1 MTNSRFLLVSDF
13 TIEGLIPHLEPEFQA
28 IAAPFGQISVT
39 LLDPEQPC
47 WQDPIEHVFVWTR
60 PQAVSRS
67 YFDLTNGE
75 SKSFD
80 DTAREIDEFV
90 LHLRA
95 CAKRVRHIFV
105 ATWTRPTYERGLGLL
120 DMDPEAGHSYHL
132 MRMNTYLADQLS
144 TDANI
149 HLLNADPWIMKVG
162 SDSTNPK
169 LWFMGKMAFDAQ
181 VLRLAARDLSA
192 SVRAIKGETK
202 KLIILDLDNTLWGGI
217 VGDIGWENLSLGGHD
232 PIGESF
238 VEFQKALKV
247 LTRRGIMLAIASK
260 NTESIAL
267 EAIDS
272 HPEMVL
278 RRPDFVN
285 WRINWDDK
293 AQNIFE
299 MVQEINIVLNSVVFI
314 DDSPVE
320 RERVKHAIRE
330 IFVPEWPVN
339 PMMYVQAL
347 SSLECFDSASISAED
362 RARTEMYASE
372 QRRTQLKARVS
383 SAEDYYSALDLRVT
397 YSQLQDANL
406 KRATQLLNKTNQM
419 NLATRRMS
427 EKELSEW
434 HSNEENTIFTFEV
447 TDRFGSYG
455 LTGLAGVSS
464 RGNNAEVTDFV
475 VSCRVIGRGVEQA
488 MLSVLIEH
496 AASLG
501 KKELEAEF
509 HPTEKND
516 PCRRFFRDI
525 SKFEQVIASGQESY
539 NWDLSGNYESP
550 AYVTVE
556 KGQEHA
562 AG

>member
-1 MTNSRFLLVSDF
+1 MTSSLCLLVSDF
-13 TIEGLIPHLEPEFQA
+13 TIEGLAPHLEPEIQA
-28 IAAPFGQISVT
+28 TVAPFGQISVT
-39 LLDPEQPC
+39 LLDPKQPC
-47 WQDPIEHVFVWTR
+47 WRDPIENVFVWTR
-60 PQAVSRS
+60 PQAISRN

-75 SKSFD
+75 PRSFD
-80 DTAREIDEFV
+80 DTAREIDEFI

-95 CAKRVRHIFV
+95 CAKRVRHVFV
-105 ATWTRPTYERGLGLL
+105 ATWTRPAYERGLGLL
-120 DMDPEAGHSYHL
+120 DMDPAAGHSYHL

-144 TDANI
+144 TDSNI
-149 HLLNADPWIMKVG
+149 QLLNADPWVMNVG
-162 SDSTNPK
+162 SDGTNPK
-169 LWFMGKMAFDAQ
+169 LWFMGKMAFSPQ
-181 VLRLAARDLSA
+181 VLKLAARDLSA
-192 SVRAIKGETK
+192 SIRAVKGETK

-247 LTRRGIMLAIASK
+247 LTRRGVMLAIASK
-260 NTESIAL
+260 NTESVAL

-278 RRPDFVN
+278 RRSDFVN

-299 MVQEINIVLNSVVFI
+299 LVQEINIGLDSVVFI

-320 RERVKHAIRE
+320 RERIKHAIPD
-330 IFVPEWPVN
+330 IFVPEWPSN
-339 PMMYVQAL
+339 PMMYVQTL
-347 SSLECFDSASISAED
+347 CSLECFDTASISVED
-362 RARTEMYASE
+362 RARTEMYVSE
-372 QRRTQLKARVS
+372 QKRTQLKAEVS

-397 YSQLQDANL
+397 FSQLEDSNL
-406 KRATQLLNKTNQM
+406 KRAAQLLNKTNQM

-434 HSNEENTIFTFEV
+434 HCDEENTIFTFEV

-464 RGNNAEVTDFV
+464 RGNIAEVTDFV
-475 VSCRVIGRGVEQA
+475 VSCRVIGRGVEQV

-496 AASLG
+496 AASVR
-501 KKELEAEF
+501 KEKLEAEF
-509 HPTEKND
+509 HPTDRND

-525 SKFEQVIASGQESY
+525 SKFEQVISSGRELY
-539 NWDLSGNYESP
+539 TWDLQSKYESP
-550 AYVTVE
+550 AYVTLE
-556 KGQEHA
+556 KRQERA
-562 AG
+562 SG

>member
-13 TIEGLIPHLEPEFQA
+13 TIEGLVPHLEPEFQA
-28 IAAPFGQISVT
+28 IAAPYGQISVT

-47 WQDPIEHVFVWTR
+47 WRDPIEHVFVWTR

-75 SKSFD
+75 SRSFD

-144 TDANI
+144 TDSNI
-149 HLLNADPWIMKVG
+149 HLLNADSWIMNVG

-202 KLIILDLDNTLWGGI
+202 KLIILDLDNTLWGGV

-232 PIGESF
+232 PIGEGF
-238 VEFQKALKV
+238 VEFQKTLKV

-299 MVQEINIVLNSVVFI
+299 LVQEINIGLDSVVFI

-320 RERVKHAIRE
+320 RERVKHAIPE
-330 IFVPEWPVN
+330 IFVPEWPSN
-339 PMMYVQAL
+339 PMMYVRTL
-347 SSLECFDSASISAED
+347 CSLDCFDSASISAED
-362 RARTEMYASE
+362 RARTEMYVSE
-372 QRRTQLKARVS
+372 QKRTQLKAKVS
-383 SAEDYYSALDLRVT
+383 SAQDYYSALDLRIT
-397 YSQLQDANL
+397 YSQLEDANL

-464 RGNNAEVTDFV
+464 HGNNSEVTDFV

-488 MLSVLIEH
+488 MLSVLIEQ
-496 AASLG
+496 AASLR
-501 KKELEAEF
+501 KKTLEAEF
-509 HPTEKND
+509 HPTDRND
-516 PCRRFFRDI
+516 PCRRFFREI
-525 SKFEQVIASGQESY
+525 SKFEHVISSGRELY
-539 NWDLSGNYESP
+539 TWDLQSNYQPP
-550 AYVTVE
+550 AYVTLE
-556 KGQEHA
+556 KRRERASG
-562 AG
+562 

>member
-1 MTNSRFLLVSDF
+1 MTKSRCLLVSDF
-13 TIEGLIPHLEPEFQA
+13 TIEGLAPHLEPEIQA
-28 IAAPFGQISVT
+28 TAAPFGQISVT
-39 LLDPEQPC
+39 LLDSDQPC
-47 WQDPIEHVFVWTR
+47 WRDPIEHVFVWTR
-60 PQAVSRS
+60 PQAVSRN
-67 YFDLTNGE
+67 YYDLANGE
-75 SKSFD
+75 SRSFD

-95 CAKRVRHIFV
+95 CAKRVRHVFI

-132 MRMNTYLADQLS
+132 MRMNTYLADQLL
-144 TDANI
+144 TDSNI
-149 HLLNADPWIMKVG
+149 HLLNADPWIMNIG
-162 SDSTNPK
+162 SESTNPK
-169 LWFMGKMAFDAQ
+169 LWFMGKMAFSAQ
-181 VLRLAARDLSA
+181 VLKLAAQDLA
-192 SVRAIKGETK
+192 AAVRAVKGETK

-217 VGDIGWENLSLGGHD
+217 VGDVGWESLSLGGHD

-247 LTRRGIMLAIASK
+247 LTRRGVMLAIASK

-267 EAIDS
+267 EAIDN

-299 MVQEINIVLNSVVFI
+299 LVEEINIGLDSVVFI

-320 RERVKHAIRE
+320 RERVKHAIPD

-339 PMMYVQAL
+339 PMMYIQAL
-347 SSLECFDSASISAED
+347 SSLECFDSASISSED
-362 RARTEMYASE
+362 RARTEMYVSE
-372 QRRTQLKARVS
+372 QKRTQLKAKVS
-383 SAEDYYSALDLRVT
+383 SAEDYYSALDLHVT
-397 YSQLQDANL
+397 YSQLEESNL
-406 KRATQLLNKTNQM
+406 KRAAQLLNKTNQM

-427 EKELSEW
+427 EKELFEW

-464 RGNNAEVTDFV
+464 RGESAEVTDFV
-475 VSCRVIGRGVEQA
+475 VSCRVIGRGVEQV

-496 AASLG
+496 AASVQ
-501 KKELEAEF
+501 KKKLEAEF
-509 HPTEKND
+509 HPTDRND

-525 SKFEQVIASGQESY
+525 SKFEQVLSSGRELY
-539 NWDLSGNYESP
+539 TWDLESNYESP
-550 AYVTVE
+550 AYVTLE
-556 KGQEHA
+556 KR
-562 AG
+562 